1 MSYTLEKLRTARQ
14 AIRQRDWQTAVGMID
29 ALIERYENLAKLQ
42 KHPDRAVR
50 ELGQTA
56 KTLSGEKRWWKK

>member
-42 KHPDRAVR
+42 KHY
-50 ELGQTA
+50 Q
-56 KTLSGEKRWWKK
+56 EKNDGGKSDN